1 MHGGLFSRDDI
12 TLDDIRDV
20 DRNKQPPE
28 DGKLHVPM
36 CSQDVGGW
44 RRFTTVHRGILCRRL
59 LFFFTLT
66 LTLSSSEL
74 LSNADE
80 VHMLQVVWKR
90 KILSDITSY

>member
-59 LFFFTLT
+59 L
-66 LTLSSSEL
+66 SNSEL